1 MEAYGTSL
9 RFLYVVD
16 KGTVSTLYSNIFNRC
31 RPYSDAMVTFGTNS
45 FCEPPTSFHQSKGQ
59 YCMLVLEQSSTVP
72 HMINYTLP
80 DVNYGHCYNH
90 NQYEHTHRQNNNHY
104 CKTKRYNSNQ
114 YIHVRG
120 IFKIYKYTFVTI
132 TESSIAIVFIR
143 SKK

>member
-1 MEAYGTSL
+1 
-9 RFLYVVD
+9 
-16 KGTVSTLYSNIFNRC
+16 
-31 RPYSDAMVTFGTNS
+31 
-45 FCEPPTSFHQSKGQ
+45 
-59 YCMLVLEQSSTVP
+59 MLVLEQSLTVP

-120 IFKIYKYTFVTI
+120 IFKKYIIKYVCKIYYWSRNNIHV
-132 TESSIAIVFIR
+132 
-143 SKK
+143 